1 MKSFVFGMN
10 LNLAS
15 SDDGKDFL
23 SRASS
28 EMRTEEEKVSN
39 APKIKEVKI

>member
-1 MKSFVFGMN
+1 
-10 LNLAS
+10 LAS

-28 EMRTEEEKVSN
+28 EMRNDEEKVSN
-39 APKIKEVKI
+39 TP

>member
-1 MKSFVFGMN
+1 
-10 LNLAS
+10 LAS

-39 APKIKEVKI
+39 APKIKEIKI